1 MSNLEQ
7 IEDPSLRREISKRFL
22 STDTIVGL
30 VASCHLSRVW
40 EPDERDLRRQVL
52 NRPLVDAYNRYI
64 FNSHDVI
71 IGDFNATWAN
81 MIGAGMNGVFDNKQP
96 NYKEAWMHDLELSS
110 VSWPS
115 YLPGILL
122 AQDEFPARPPAF
134 DQILC
139 RVSKSILALPCNKPF
154 EPATHRLH
162 QIQRDFSI
170 HLPNG
175 SRNPRSKMQYL
186 SWPSDHMW
194 VIAIVR
200 SRMETLKVATWNVAD
215 PVYFS
220 QFHPDAAR
228 GFGWQP
234 EQARLASILYNI
246 RRVFNNDVDVIGL
259 QEVPAAI
266 LYDVVAL
273 ATEFNAHTD
282 WVAAPSTHD
291 ADNYEPYVGR
301 RGSSAAL
308 AALSEAERAAA
319 LAPVAHEVLI
329 TRYRAMKD
337 GDPRKPV

>member
-1 MSNLEQ
+1 MSNLED
-7 IEDPSLRREISKRFL
+7 IEDVSLRQNLSKRFL
-22 STDTIVGL
+22 TTHTILGRL
-30 VASCHLSRVW
+30 ASCHLDKVI
-40 EPDERDLRRQVL
+40 DRDKKLI
-52 NRPLVDAYNRYI
+52 RPLVDAYNTYI
-64 FNSHDVI
+64 FNAHDVI
-71 IGDFNATWAN
+71 IGDFNTEWAH
-81 MIGAGMNGVFDNKQP
+81 MIGADVALNGVFNKKKP
-96 NYKEAWMHDLELSS
+96 TSKAAWMRDTELAS

-115 YLPGILL
+115 YLPGCVLS
-122 AQDEFPARPPAF
+122 ADELPAKPPNF
-134 DQILC
+134 DQVLY
-139 RVSKSILALPCNKPF
+139 RVSKAIVAIPCN
-154 EPATHRLH
+154 EPHAPPTDRKH
-162 QIQRDFSI
+162 QIQRDFRA

-175 SRNPRSKMQYL
+175 SRHPRSTMADIR
-186 SWPSDHMW
+186 WPSDHTW
-194 VIAIVR
+194 VIAILR
-200 SRMETLKVATWNVAD
+200 GRHAKLKVATWNTAD

-246 RRVFNNDVDVIGL
+246 RRVFNNDVDIIGL

-282 WVAAPSTHD
+282 WVAAPSTED
-291 ADNYEPYVGR
+291 RDNYEPHVGR

-319 LAPVAHEVLI
+319 LAPVPHEVLI
-329 TRYRAMKD
+329 TRFRAMKD